1 LYEDAF
7 KYIEEKL
14 LAMYGISE
22 KSNAEQYEKFHTSFN
37 TSETKKEIQTLFF
50 QSKKMLLVGITNKD
64 LFIIN
69 PKDSRKKSVLILKT
83 NKEEGLLPDMTKNF
97 LFIEL
102 SRKTLNE
109 MYILCNDIFF
119 PLLTQN
125 VQQPDTSEL
134 ISKELMEKFH
144 NFLSHFYVALGHTEG
159 KTRLPE
165 PSDEIFRNPNINDNE
180 KTQICEGAIVMWIDL
195 IRYILKQEPEHDFR
209 NGGNPL
215 PVSEISFW
223 KQKST
228 DLNSIL
234 EQIKKK
240 ENR

>member
-1 LYEDAF
+1 MADEHLYEDAL

-14 LAMYGISE
+14 LAIYGISE
-22 KSNAEQYEKFHTSFN
+22 KSNSEAHEKFHNSFN

-102 SRKTLNE
+102 SKKTLNE

-125 VQQPDTSEL
+125 VQQPDSSEL
-134 ISKELMEKFH
+134 ISKELMEKF
-144 NFLSHFYVALGHTEG
+144 
-159 KTRLPE
+159 
-165 PSDEIFRNPNINDNE
+165 I
-180 KTQICEGAIVMWIDL
+180 
-195 IRYILKQEPEHDFR
+195 
-209 NGGNPL
+209 
-215 PVSEISFW
+215 
-223 KQKST
+223 
-228 DLNSIL
+228 
-234 EQIKKK
+234 
-240 ENR
+240 